1 MISRP
6 TVNRTLKHM
15 PWRSYL
21 NGVSSATGVVGVRL
35 ALTCAKKAMYQY
47 GQRGFMIAMSMGDN
61 ADNPQAI
68 STIHMTGI
76 RLTK

>member
-1 MISRP
+1 
-6 TVNRTLKHM
+6 M

-21 NGVSSATGVVGVRL
+21 NGVSGVAGAVGVRL

-68 STIHMTGI
+68 STIHMTGM